1 MLGAIV
7 GDIVGS
13 IYEFNNHKSKDFD
26 LFGPGCTFTD
36 DTVLT
41 VAVADWLTSD
51 ANLVERLTH
60 WSYAYPNCSY
70 GGLYWRW
77 LNSRDRK
84 NLTTHMA
91 TAPR

>member
-13 IYEFNNHKSKDFD
+13 IYEFNNHKFKDFD

-41 VAVADWLTSD
+41 VAVADWLLNGAGD
-51 ANLVERLTH
+51 DLADYLELCPNLVFDDLKR
-60 WSYAYPNCSY
+60 SGVS
-70 GGLYWRW
+70 G
-77 LNSRDRK
+77 
-84 NLTTHMA
+84 
-91 TAPR
+91 